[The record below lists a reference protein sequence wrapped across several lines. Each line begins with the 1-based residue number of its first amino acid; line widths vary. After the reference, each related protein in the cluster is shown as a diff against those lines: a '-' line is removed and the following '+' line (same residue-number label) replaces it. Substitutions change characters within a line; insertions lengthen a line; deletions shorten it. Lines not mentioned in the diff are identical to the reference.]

1 MSQFLKVLLII
12 CLLFPNISF
21 SKNIQFNKFN
31 LNDIGNGIWI
41 HINTFSNSSQKEII
55 DLCKFFLNRNIK
67 NVFILAKDINGELLY
82 KKYENTLLRIVG
94 IFKKYQINVHYYIP
108 IGYDPKFL
116 KENQSE
122 ASLHSPDK
130 NNPFPYPDKEL
141 KVVNLNSKKYINYI
155 KTIVKELIYYY
166 EADGIQ
172 LDYIRYPNVYYG
184 YDDYVKNNFISRGG
198 NWNRVL
204 EIFIKNIDIFSLY
217 DNKDKD
223 VILLADIRSE
233 VITNFSNEIKSFI
246 SSISKEILF
255 SVTLI
260 QSGSSF
266 LSYREGG
273 KDSFPY
279 GFLHFGQD
287 YKKLS
292 EISDFVSP
300 LAYHK
305 NYEKDIEWVRE
316 IIKNTKKKVSSKILC
331 GIQANDTHENLEKLM
346 KICEEE
352 RVNFSLFRLG
362 TFLPVKINLKNIDA
376 LKYQIDFTIFENF
389 YEYTK
394 KYNFDL
400 KINEINLTKSI
411 NIKDKLMFTADK
423 GEITIFLKGIPLLTD
438 KVKFRIFNTVKF
450 KIGDKNYFVDGIK
463 KSMDASPFLF
473 NGRTMVPVRV
483 ISETLGYEV
492 IWKDGEVIL
501 KNKNLTINLYV
512 NKNKIVINDLEI
524 FIDSYPII
532 KEGRTYLPIRY
543 MCEILNLLVSWFDKE
558 KEVIIEGF
566 INEEEEKLLLYRENI
581 NNLTREL
588 VSNKTKMVILS
599 NEIDITSLIMIDKEF
614 LLRGIKIYFIYNEN
628 LTQYKNKLLSLDGF
642 LIDEKNSYSLLKGE
656 SVYRVF
662 DSSKLFPKDALLSF
676 ADFRFKEKVEFYIF
690 ITDKYF
696 IELFKPYVEKD
707 KNFLGF
713 ILKENS

>member
-1 MSQFLKVLLII
+1 M
-12 CLLFPNISF
+12 LFPNISF
-21 SKNIQFNKFN
+21 SKNIQLYKNN
-31 LNDIGNGIWI
+31 SNDIGNGIWI
-41 HINTFSNSSQKEII
+41 HINTFSNSSQKEVI
-55 DLCKFFLNRNIK
+55 DLCKFLLNRNIK

-82 KKYENTLLRIVG
+82 KKYENTLLNIVD
-94 IFKKYQINVHYYIP
+94 IFKKYQIRVHYYIP

-116 KENQSE
+116 KENPSE
-122 ASLHSPDK
+122 ASIHSPDK
-130 NNPFPYPDKEL
+130 NNPFTYPDKEL

-166 EADGIQ
+166 DADGIQ

-198 NWNRVL
+198 NWNRIL
-204 EIFIKNIDIFSLY
+204 EIFIKNIDIFTLY

-331 GIQANDTHENLEKLM
+331 GIQANDTHENLEKLI

-362 TFLPVKINLKNIDA
+362 II
-376 LKYQIDFTIFENF
+376 FT
-389 YEYTK
+389 
-394 KYNFDL
+394 
-400 KINEINLTKSI
+400 
-411 NIKDKLMFTADK
+411 
-423 GEITIFLKGIPLLTD
+423 
-438 KVKFRIFNTVKF
+438 
-450 KIGDKNYFVDGIK
+450 
-463 KSMDASPFLF
+463 
-473 NGRTMVPVRV
+473 
-483 ISETLGYEV
+483 
-492 IWKDGEVIL
+492 
-501 KNKNLTINLYV
+501 
-512 NKNKIVINDLEI
+512 
-524 FIDSYPII
+524 
-532 KEGRTYLPIRY
+532 
-543 MCEILNLLVSWFDKE
+543 C
-558 KEVIIEGF
+558 
-566 INEEEEKLLLYRENI
+566 
-581 NNLTREL
+581 
-588 VSNKTKMVILS
+588 
-599 NEIDITSLIMIDKEF
+599 
-614 LLRGIKIYFIYNEN
+614 
-628 LTQYKNKLLSLDGF
+628 
-642 LIDEKNSYSLLKGE
+642 
-656 SVYRVF
+656 
-662 DSSKLFPKDALLSF
+662 
-676 ADFRFKEKVEFYIF
+676 
-690 ITDKYF
+690 
-696 IELFKPYVEKD
+696 
-707 KNFLGF
+707 
-713 ILKENS
+713 

>member
-1 MSQFLKVLLII
+1 MSQFLKILLII
-12 CLLFPNISF
+12 FLFLPNITF
-21 SKNIQFNKFN
+21 SKNIQTNINN

-41 HINTFSNSSQKEII
+41 HIDTFSNSSQQEII
-55 DLCKFFLNRNIK
+55 DLCKFFLTRNIK

-82 KKYENTLLRIVG
+82 KKYENTLLKIVDL
-94 IFKKYQINVHYYIP
+94 FKKYQIRVHYYIP
-108 IGYDPKFL
+108 IGYDTKFL
-116 KENQSE
+116 KENPNEVSF
-122 ASLHSPDK
+122 HSPDR
-130 NNPFPYPDKEL
+130 NNSFPYPDREL
-141 KVVNLNSKKYINYI
+141 KVVNLNSKKYLNYI
-155 KTIVKELIYYY
+155 KTIIKELIYYY
-166 EADGIQ
+166 DADGIQ

-184 YDDYVKNNFISRGG
+184 YDDYLKNNFILRGG
-198 NWNRVL
+198 NWEKIL
-204 EIFIKNIDIFSLY
+204 DIFRKNIDIFSLY

-223 VILLADIRSE
+223 VILLADLRSE

-266 LSYREGG
+266 LSYKEGG

-305 NYEKDIEWVRE
+305 NYEKDLEWVRG
-316 IIKNTKKKVSSKILC
+316 IIKNTKRKVSSSILC

-352 RVNFSLFRLG
+352 EVNFSLFRLG
-362 TFLPVKINLKNIDA
+362 TFLPIKINLKNIDA
-376 LKYQIDFTIFENF
+376 LKYQIDFTVFENF

-394 KYNFDL
+394 NYNFDL

-411 NIKDKLMFTADK
+411 NIKDKLIFTADK
-423 GEITIFLKGIPLLTD
+423 GEITIYLKGIPLLTD
-438 KVKFRIFNTVKF
+438 RVKFRIFNTVKF

-483 ISETLGYEV
+483 ISETFGYEV
-492 IWKDGEVIL
+492 IWINGEVIL
-501 KNKNLTINLYV
+501 KNKDLTINLFI
-512 NKNKIVINDLEI
+512 NNNKIIINGLEI
-524 FIDSYPII
+524 FIDSSPII

-543 MCEILNLLVSWFDKE
+543 ICEILNLLVTWFDKE

-566 INEEEEKLLLYRENI
+566 INEQEEKLILFRENI

-588 VSNKTKMVILS
+588 AFNKTKMAILP
-599 NEIDITSLIMIDKEF
+599 NEIDIKSLIKIDKEF
-614 LLRGIKIYFIYNEN
+614 LLRGIKIYFFYNEN
-628 LTQYKNKLLSLDGF
+628 LTEYKNKLLSFDGF
-642 LIDEKNSYSLLKGE
+642 LIDEKNYYKLLKGD
-656 SVYRVF
+656 SVYKVF
-662 DSSKLFPKDALLSF
+662 DSNKLFPKDALLNF
-676 ADFRFKEKVEFYIF
+676 AEFRFKEKESFYIF
-690 ITDKYF
+690 LSDRYYM
-696 IELFKPYVEKD
+696 ELFKPYIEKD
-707 KNFLGF
+707 VNFLGF